1 MVAMALIERF
11 LGTKLVKHSLELAH
25 VQPALLGP
33 LIVLLELRCGNGF
46 RDMAPLFVERGE
58 HGRRRIEGVRAP

>member
-25 VQPALLGP
+25 VQPALLAP
-33 LIVLLELRCGNGF
+33 LGIPLELRCGNELQG
-46 RDMAPLFVERGE
+46 MAPLFVKRGE